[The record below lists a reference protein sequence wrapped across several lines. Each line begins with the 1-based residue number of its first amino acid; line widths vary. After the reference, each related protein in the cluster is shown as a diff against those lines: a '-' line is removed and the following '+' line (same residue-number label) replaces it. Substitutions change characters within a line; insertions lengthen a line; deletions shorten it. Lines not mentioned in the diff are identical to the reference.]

1 MLDLSP
7 QLLVFLEIILCSSVI
22 FMQLARKTFTV
33 IFLYSIQSLIIVFSL
48 FYSSFKSGSLL
59 LFGVAILTF
68 LVKVVIAPYFFYR
81 LVKKHK
87 LNFSVSTYL
96 NGPMTLI
103 VVALLMA
110 FSYSNFLSPLTI
122 LTTLSNENAIQL
134 AVGMIFISLLLIINR
149 KGVLSQMVG
158 ILSLENAIVSFAYVA
173 GLETTV
179 GPQIGILFDILVW
192 IVIAILFASTI
203 YKQFGTL
210 NASAMNNLKE

>member
-1 MLDLSP
+1 
-7 QLLVFLEIILCSSVI
+7 
-22 FMQLARKTFTV
+22 MQLARKTFTV